1 MEEKKLVKKAL
12 QAMAMDG
19 LESPIGKG
27 KTLCLLFE
35 WLVNLK
41 YLREELLEDK
51 NQKSNKWTS

>member
-1 MEEKKLVKKAL
+1 LEEKKLVKKAL

-51 NQKSNKWTS
+51 NQKSNK